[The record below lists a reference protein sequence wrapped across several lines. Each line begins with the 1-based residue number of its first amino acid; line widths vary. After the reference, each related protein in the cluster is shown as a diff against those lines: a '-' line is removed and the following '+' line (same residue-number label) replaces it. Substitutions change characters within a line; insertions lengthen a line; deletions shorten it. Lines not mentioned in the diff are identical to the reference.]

1 MGTFLGAAWTREG
14 RKPFLPTWHV
24 HKSAYTDLL
33 THIHTTHTTCTHTQP
48 SPLGSRNMSHSD
60 ATLLLSCPLCQ
71 QPCSSFLQQPWPPPP
86 PGESES
92 MGWFRPHRV
101 GLP

>member
-1 MGTFLGAAWTREG
+1 MGTFLGAAWTQEG
-14 RKPFLPTWHV
+14 GKPFLPTWHV

-60 ATLLLSCPLCQ
+60 ATLLLSCPPL
-71 QPCSSFLQQPWPPPP
+71 PAALFLLPPAALASPA
-86 PGESES
+86 S
-92 MGWFRPHRV
+92 WRV
-101 GLP
+101 RVDGLV